1 MGKSRISV
9 RLKDKVRGSKS
20 HNKSEDL
27 ALITEK
33 YNAFCKRLQGL
44 INALL
49 NQHAAMQQLAKA
61 RFEAA
66 QHLAVMSKD
75 TVLYETTGQTSG
87 ADRSSDSVT
96 SYFSIQ
102 EEVANKTKMYTEKYK
117 QFVVDYA
124 QEWYKVVTDRVGADL
139 KKADKIRVELDH
151 YQSKVENLRQS
162 ANATMAK
169 GKKVDSKTAEKLTRN
184 EDKLIKIK
192 EASSKFISV
201 LCLLME
207 EVTERSWRDLHPMLV
222 KCAQFEAQVSGD
234 DARAFE
240 SMNEVIAALKKVA
253 SDHGI
258 KPQTRLKD
266 LQTVDPNILS
276 TRSKDDSRNL
286 AIENGFAGMALGR
299 NSGSSISGGSVTGG
313 SVTGSAF
320 GGGDDA
326 MHFPPGSTHAQ
337 GLGGFP
343 VRVQSGD
350 MSNELGQSSASTSGP
365 STMSMMNINAAP
377 APTMDTMA
385 QAFGSGASAAAS
397 SSAPNSGGIP
407 YNGMDRSRNYSANSL
422 HSGHFSGEPAPPPC
436 AAPPP
441 PPPSMG
447 GSMGGGYN
455 SFGGPGPNQT
465 NSNPFGAPP
474 PGPIPPSMGMQNNYP
489 QQGVHPQ
496 AGNFAQQHY
505 MSGGNNPQQQSMH
518 GGQQQQHQQQQHNQY
533 NAGMPAPVSY
543 GVSNSINTNPFG

>member
-1 MGKSRISV
+1 MGKSRIAV
-9 RLKDKVRGSKS
+9 RLKDKVRGSNS

-44 INALL
+44 IKALL
-49 NQHAAMQQLAKA
+49 SQHAAMEQLAKA
-61 RFEAA
+61 RFIAA
-66 QHLAVMSKD
+66 QQLADMSKN
-75 TVLYETTGQTSG
+75 TVLFETTGQTSG

-96 SYFSIQ
+96 SYLSIQ
-102 EEVANKTKMYTEKYK
+102 EEVASKTKMYTEKYK

-139 KKADKIRVELDH
+139 KKADNIRVELDH
-151 YQSKVENLRQS
+151 YQSKVENLRQN

-169 GKKVDSKTAEKLTRN
+169 GKKVDSKAAERLTRN

-192 EASSKFISV
+192 EASSKLISV

-207 EVTERSWRDLHPMLV
+207 EVTERSWRDLHPMLI

-234 DARAFE
+234 EARAFE
-240 SMNEVIAALKKVA
+240 SMNKVIVALKKVA

-258 KPQTRLKD
+258 KPQARLKD
-266 LQTVDPNILS
+266 LQTVDPYILS

-286 AIENGFAGMALGR
+286 AIENGFAGMALG
-299 NSGSSISGGSVTGG
+299 SGSSISGGSVTGG
-313 SVTGSAF
+313 SVTG
-320 GGGDDA
+320 GGGGEDA

-350 MSNELGQSSASTSGP
+350 MSNELGQSSGSTTHAP

-385 QAFGSGASAAAS
+385 QAFGSGASATAS
-397 SSAPNSGGIP
+397 SSAPNSAGVP
-407 YNGMDRSRNYSANSL
+407 YNAMDRSRNFSSNSL
-422 HSGHFSGEPAPPPC
+422 HSGHFSGEPAPAPPPC

-447 GSMGGGYN
+447 GSMGGGGYN

-465 NSNPFGAPP
+465 NPNPFGAPP
-474 PGPIPPSMGMQNNYP
+474 PGPTPPSMGMHNNYP
-489 QQGVHPQ
+489 QQGVHSQ

-505 MSGGNNPQQQSMH
+505 MSGGNLPQQQSMH
-518 GGQQQQHQQQQHNQY
+518 GGQQQQHHHHQQQQQQQQQQQRM
-533 NAGMPAPVSY
+533 GRR
-543 GVSNSINTNPFG
+543 

>member
-33 YNAFCKRLQGL
+33 YNAFCKRLLGL

-49 NQHAAMQQLAKA
+49 NQHAAMEQLAKA
-61 RFEAA
+61 RFLAA
-66 QHLAVMSKD
+66 QHLADMSKD
-75 TVLYETTGQTSG
+75 TVLFETTGQTSG
-87 ADRSSDSVT
+87 ADRPSDSVT

-124 QEWYKVVTDRVGADL
+124 QEWYKVVTDRIGADL

-151 YQSKVENLRQS
+151 YQSKVENLRQN

-169 GKKVDSKTAEKLTRN
+169 GKKIDSKAAEKLTRN

-192 EASSKFISV
+192 EASSKLISV

-207 EVTERSWRDLHPMLV
+207 EVTERSWRDLHPMLI

-234 DARAFE
+234 EARAFE
-240 SMNEVIAALKKVA
+240 SMNKVIVALKKVA

-258 KPQTRLKD
+258 KPQARLKD
-266 LQTVDPNILS
+266 LQTVDPYILS

-286 AIENGFAGMALGR
+286 AIENGFAGMALGT
-299 NSGSSISGGSVTGG
+299 SGSSISGGSVTGG
-313 SVTGSAF
+313 SVTG
-320 GGGDDA
+320 GGGEDA

-350 MSNELGQSSASTSGP
+350 MSNELGQSSGSTSAP

-385 QAFGSGASAAAS
+385 QAFGSGASATAS
-397 SSAPNSGGIP
+397 SSAPNSAGVP
-407 YNGMDRSRNYSANSL
+407 YNTMDRSRNFSSNSL
-422 HSGHFSGEPAPPPC
+422 EPAPAPPPC

-441 PPPSMG
+441 PPPSME

-455 SFGGPGPNQT
+455 SFGGPGPNQP
-465 NSNPFGAPP
+465 NPNPFGAPP
-474 PGPIPPSMGMQNNYP
+474 PGPNPPSMGMYNNYP

-505 MSGGNNPQQQSMH
+505 MSGGNIPQQQSMH
-518 GGQQQQHQQQQHNQY
+518 GGQQQQQYRHQQQQQQHGQV
-533 NAGMPAPVSY
+533 NAGMSAPVSY
-543 GVSNSINTNPFG
+543 GVSNNINNNPFG